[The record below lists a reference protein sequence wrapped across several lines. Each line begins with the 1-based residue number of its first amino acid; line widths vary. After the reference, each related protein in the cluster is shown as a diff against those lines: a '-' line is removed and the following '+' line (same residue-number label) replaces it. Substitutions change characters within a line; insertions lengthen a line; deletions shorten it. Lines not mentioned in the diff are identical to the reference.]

1 MKKTFQLVHE
11 ATDKIIMYGESA
23 RVCRI
28 YAVKY
33 THAEAI
39 KNKAQDVVKMCEKS
53 NIDKTFY
60 KLGLDKCFRI
70 EEISPIKVYSLL
82 EVQALSWL
90 NIFNKIFSFLSK

>member
-11 ATDKIIMYGESA
+11 ETNKVIMYGESA
-23 RVCRI
+23 RICRI

-39 KNKAQDVVKMCEKS
+39 KNKSQDIVKICEKP

-70 EEISPIKVYSLL
+70 EEVPTIKVYSLF
-82 EVQALSWL
+82 EVQNLSWL
-90 NIFNKIFSFLSK
+90 HFFNKFFSKKS

>member
-1 MKKTFQLVHE
+1 MAKTFQLVHE
-11 ATDKIIMYGESA
+11 ATDTVIMYGESA

-39 KNKAQDVVKMCEKS
+39 KHKAQDIIKMCEKS

-70 EEISPIKVYSLL
+70 EEVPRIKIYSLS
-82 EVQALSWL
+82 EVQSL
-90 NIFNKIFSFLSK
+90 NYLTIYNKLFSKKS